1 MSASEFEGRVA
12 IVTGASSGIGR
23 ATAEL
28 IAERGG
34 RVAAF
39 ARSARQLDEL
49 ASRFSGRI
57 IAVPGDLTD
66 TIAIE
71 DLVRRTEGELGPCD
85 ILVNNAGAIAPAPVE
100 TMTLE
105 SWDHHFEVN
114 VRATFRL
121 CRLVAPGMIRRGR
134 GWIVNVSSISGVPGP
149 QKFPGFTAYAASKAA
164 VISFTEAYAVELR
177 DTGVRVNCVS
187 PGSVDTP
194 MLRAANPSLQPD
206 MTSEE
211 VAEVIAFL
219 ASDRSRPIQGQNVHV
234 FSS

>member
-1 MSASEFEGRVA
+1 MSATEFEDRVA

-23 ATAEL
+23 TTAEL
-28 IAERGG
+28 IARRGG
-34 RVAAF
+34 KVAAF
-39 ARSARQLDEL
+39 ARSTMALEEL
-49 ASRFSGRI
+49 ASRSKGRI
-57 IAVPGDLTD
+57 IAIPGDLTSD
-66 TIAIE
+66 QSIE
-71 DLVRRTEGELGPCD
+71 DLIRRTEAELGPCD
-85 ILVNNAGAIAPAPVE
+85 ILVNNAGAIAPAMLE
-100 TMTLE
+100 EMALE

-114 VRATFRL
+114 VRAPFRL
-121 CRLVAPGMIRRGR
+121 CRLTAPGMIRRGR

-164 VISFTEAYAVELR
+164 LISFTEAWAVELR

-219 ASDRSRPIQGQNVHV
+219 ASDRSRPIHGQNIHV